1 MYISYIINF
10 TLYNVFVQQK
20 LGHRELKKKLHELMN
35 KIYENN
41 LVVRSIVSYF
51 IFKISNI

>member
-10 TLYNVFVQQK
+10 TLYNVFTQQK
-20 LGHRELKKKLHELMN
+20 LGHRELKRKLHELMN

-41 LVVRSIVSYF
+41 LVRSIVSFF
-51 IFKISNI
+51 ILKISNI